1 MRRMVRWIEERIPV
15 DHEMVRKGLR
25 EPLPVHMKSW
35 IFCLG
40 GTPAM
45 LFCILAVT
53 GILLTF
59 YYVPS
64 PAQAYASVSNITF
77 KVRMGWFVRGIHQG
91 ASQLMIVTVLL
102 HMIRVFF
109 TRAYLKPRELNW
121 VWGVALFMVT
131 LTFAFTGY
139 SLVYDQLSYWATTIG
154 TNMIAAVPLIGEPL
168 LYLLRGGPNVN
179 PNTLSRFY
187 DFHIGVLPTM
197 MTLLIVAH
205 LALVRL
211 HGVAPLPGDPRRET
225 YPFFP
230 DHMLREAIIG
240 LLLLVC
246 LVNYVNFF
254 PPTVGAPATP
264 GNTPGHIRPEWYFF
278 PTYRWLKLTSL
289 PVGIG
294 GSVLFV
300 AGLFLWPFIDAA
312 LERIAPRKGL
322 WVIVGSAF
330 FLLTI
335 VFMLWEAIAG

>member
-1 MRRMVRWIEERIPV
+1 MRRLTRWIEERIPV
-15 DHEMVRKGLR
+15 DREVLRKQLR
-25 EPLPVHMKSW
+25 EPLPVHMKTW

-45 LFCILAVT
+45 LFCILAIT

-59 YYVPS
+59 YY
-64 PAQAYASVSNITF
+64 SVSNITF

-109 TRAYLKPRELNW
+109 TRAYRKPRELNW
-121 VWGVALFMVT
+121 VMGVALFLIT

-139 SLVYDQLSYWATTIG
+139 SLVYDQLSYWATTVG
-154 TNMIAAVPLIGEPL
+154 TNMIAAAPLIGQPL
-168 LYLLRGGPNVN
+168 LILLRGGSDVN

-187 DFHIGVLPTM
+187 DFHIGVLPMM
-197 MTLLIVAH
+197 MTLLIIAH

-230 DHMLREAIIG
+230 DHMLREVIIG
-240 LLLLVC
+240 LLILIG
-246 LVNYVNFF
+246 LVNFVMFF
-254 PPTVGAPATP
+254 PPTIGEPATP

-289 PVGIG
+289 SIGIW
-294 GSVLFV
+294 GSILFV

-312 LERIAPRKGL
+312 LERIAPRRHL
-322 WVIVGSAF
+322 WMIVGTAF
-330 FLLTI
+330 FLMTI
-335 VFMLWEAIAG
+335 VFMLWEAIVG

>member
-1 MRRMVRWIEERIPV
+1 MKRAVRWLEERIPFN
-15 DHEMVRKGLR
+15 HEFLREQLR
-25 EPLPVHMKSW
+25 EPLAVHMKNW
-35 IFCLG
+35 VFCLG

-45 LFCILAVT
+45 LFGILAIT

-64 PAQAYASVSNITF
+64 PAEAYASVSNITY
-77 KVRMGWFVRGIHQG
+77 KVRMGWFIRGIHQG

-109 TRAYLKPRELNW
+109 TRAYRRPRELNW
-121 VWGVALFMVT
+121 MLGVALFMVT

-154 TNMIAAVPLIGEPL
+154 TNMIAAVPFVGQPL
-168 LYLLRGGPNVN
+168 LYLLRGGADVN

-205 LALVRL
+205 LFLVRL
-211 HGVAPLPGDPRRET
+211 HGVAPLLGDPRTET

-230 DHMLREAIIG
+230 DHVLREMIVG
-240 LLLLVC
+240 LLILVV
-246 LVNYVNFF
+246 LVSYVNFF

-289 PVGIG
+289 TVGIW
-294 GSVLFV
+294 GSVAYV

-312 LERIAPRKGL
+312 LEKMAPGKNL
-322 WVIVGSAF
+322 WVFVGTGF
-330 FLLTI
+330 FLITI
-335 VFMLWEAIAG
+335 VFMVWEGVAG

>member
-1 MRRMVRWIEERIPV
+1 MKRVLRWIGERVPV
-15 DHEMVRKGLR
+15 DQELVRKALR
-25 EPLPVHMKSW
+25 EPLPVHMKNW
-35 IFCLG
+35 VFCLG
-40 GTPAM
+40 GTPAL
-45 LFCILAVT
+45 LFCILAIT

-77 KVRMGWFVRGIHQG
+77 KVRMGWFIRGIHQG

-109 TRAYLKPRELNW
+109 TRAYRNPRELNW
-121 VWGVALFMVT
+121 MFGVALFMIT

-154 TNMIAAVPLIGEPL
+154 TNMIAAVPVIGEPL
-168 LYLLRGGPNVN
+168 LYLLRGGPDVN

-197 MTLLIVAH
+197 MTLLIVVH
-205 LALVRL
+205 VLLVRL
-211 HGVAPLPGDPRRET
+211 HGVAPLPSDPRRET

-230 DHMLREAIIG
+230 DHMLREMIVG
-240 LLLLVC
+240 LVILIA
-246 LVNYVNFF
+246 LVNFVMFF

-289 PVGIG
+289 SVGIW
-294 GSVLFV
+294 GSMLFV
-300 AGLFLWPFIDAA
+300 AGLFLWPFIDAI
-312 LERIAPRKGL
+312 LEKIAPRRHL
-322 WVIVGSAF
+322 WVIVGTSC
-330 FLLTI
+330 FLMTI
-335 VFMLWEAIAG
+335 VFMLWEAMVG